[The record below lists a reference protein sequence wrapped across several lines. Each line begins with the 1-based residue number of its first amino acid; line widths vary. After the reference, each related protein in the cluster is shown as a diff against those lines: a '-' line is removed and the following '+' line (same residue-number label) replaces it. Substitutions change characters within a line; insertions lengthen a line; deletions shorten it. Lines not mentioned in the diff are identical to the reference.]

1 MILETL
7 LLLNKI
13 SAVHEMVYLPFE
25 NLNVNKTARAC
36 VPRKYKANNNSNN
49 SASAHSHDNCAIAT

>member
-1 MILETL
+1 
-7 LLLNKI
+7 
-13 SAVHEMVYLPFE
+13 MVYLPFE

>member
-1 MILETL
+1 
-7 LLLNKI
+7 
-13 SAVHEMVYLPFE
+13 MVYLPFE

-49 SASAHSHDNCAIAT
+49 SASAHSHDNCAIATYGNLQLVVSLL